1 MFDNCLKVIL
11 FTLNFFL
18 RKTSFIVGDG
28 DLVLNTSGFLS
39 SADIEDTVD
48 IDFECDFNLRLT
60 SGSSGDSSKIEFTEG
75 MVISGHGSFSFE
87 DLNCNCLLVILIG
100 SENLRFL
107 GWEDR
112 SSWDNITHDTTD
124 GFNSQRQ
131 RCSIDNDDTVG
142 ESLFTTDNTT
152 LNSCTL
158 SDSLI
163 RIDTSVQ
170 ILAEEILNEFSN
182 LRDTSR
188 TTN

>member
-1 MFDNCLKVIL
+1 
-11 FTLNFFL
+11 
-18 RKTSFIVGDG
+18 
-28 DLVLNTSGFLS
+28 
-39 SADIEDTVD
+39 
-48 IDFECDFNLRLT
+48 
-60 SGSSGDSSKIEFTEG
+60 
-75 MVISGHGSFSFE
+75 MVISGHRSFSFE

-112 SSWDNITHDTTD
+112 SSGDNITHDSTD

-131 RCSIDNDDTVG
+131 RCSVNNDDAVR

-152 LNSCTL
+152 LNSSTL

-163 RIDTSVQ
+163 RVDTSVQ